1 MEIKTWVDH
10 KRRNSERWEEAL
22 LKLFFPRASLKAV
35 SIELWISLRGLC
47 WTQNPGQPEREA
59 SPDLQPLSRGF
70 VTWST
75 KSLSSQPSLAVSL
88 CAVSQLPLLP
98 PTLFPKRKGESFIDA
113 TCLENCS
120 AGIHIKESKT
130 LEKCFVSQRNQIG
143 RESLPCSYTH
153 FYEGLACWE
162 TNLKNKVTSTH
173 WRKNDIPR
181 RGCS

>member
-10 KRRNSERWEEAL
+10 KRRNSKRWEEAL

-47 WTQNPGQPEREA
+47 WTQNPGQPERET

-113 TCLENCS
+113 ICLENCS
-120 AGIHIKESKT
+120 AGIHIRVQNTGKVFCVTEEPNRKRVPSLFLHSLLWRFSLLRNKP
-130 LEKCFVSQRNQIG
+130 EK
-143 RESLPCSYTH
+143 
-153 FYEGLACWE
+153 
-162 TNLKNKVTSTH
+162 
-173 WRKNDIPR
+173 
-181 RGCS
+181 